1 MVKLDKIYTRGGD
14 SGLTSLGDGKRVK
27 KNSLRIRAYGEID
40 EVNSIL
46 GIVVCYCNEFLKK
59 IILKIQNDLFDV
71 GADLCIPS
79 LNEKKIILNE
89 QNILFLEKELDKI
102 NDKLKHYVFTD
113 VCHTKVVKNVHGDSG
128 GVRGAAWLS

>member
-71 GADLCIPS
+71 GADLCIPN
-79 LNEKKIILNE
+79 LNELFII
-89 QNILFLEKELDKI
+89 F
-102 NDKLKHYVFTD
+102 
-113 VCHTKVVKNVHGDSG
+113 
-128 GVRGAAWLS
+128 